1 MKNLHWTDQ
10 NDLRTLWAVS
20 VSFQDTKSIHK
31 RNSYQKS
38 ESPLFRGLIL
48 MATSKGNNKLVL
60 ASLSLTA
67 KSASVATV
75 KATPNAAK
83 RNLFAGDKS

>member
-1 MKNLHWTDQ
+1 
-10 NDLRTLWAVS
+10 
-20 VSFQDTKSIHK
+20 
-31 RNSYQKS
+31 
-38 ESPLFRGLIL
+38 